1 MESGGAKQ
9 SSQMLENVCF
19 FIRKCIVLLLSA
31 APVPSHVAF
40 IMDGNR
46 RYAKKLSLEEGHG
59 HRAGHSALMSMLKY
73 CYEFGVKYVTIYAFS
88 IDNFKRSPEEVGS
101 LMHLMQEKIEELI
114 KEDTTVNRYGIRV
127 YFKGNLDL
135 LSDSVRSAA
144 ERAMVATARNS
155 KATLS
160 ICVAYTS
167 TDEIVHAVEQSCEEK
182 WYRINGKSLNS
193 SQNYKHLNGSDKV
206 DSLIAITDV
215 DRNMYMAD
223 VPDPDIIIRASGE
236 TRLSNFLLWQS
247 AKSLLYSPDSLWP
260 EIGFRHLVWAILNF
274 QRNARYLKDAKE
286 KET

>member
-1 MESGGAKQ
+1 MESGCAKQ
-9 SSQMLENVCF
+9 SNRLLENVYF
-19 FIRKCIVLLLSA
+19 FIRKCIILLLSA
-31 APVPSHVAF
+31 GPVPSHIAF

-59 HRAGHSALMSMLKY
+59 HRAGHSALMSMLRY

-88 IDNFKRSPEEVGS
+88 IDNFKRSPKEVGS

-114 KEDTTVNRYGIRV
+114 REESEVNRYGIRV

-144 ERAMVATARNS
+144 ERAMVATACNS

-182 WYRINGKSLNS
+182 RYRINGKSINS
-193 SQNYKHLNGSDKV
+193 SQNYNTNDTVDKNR
-206 DSLIAITDV
+206 IAITDV
-215 DRNMYMAD
+215 DRNMYMAE

-247 AKSLLYSPDSLWP
+247 EKCLLYSPEPLWP

-274 QRNARYLKDAKE
+274 QRNVGYLKDAKE